1 MNIFLVIVSQ
11 LVGATDLHFV
21 PFKRL
26 ENSLQQSD
34 CFADV

>member
-11 LVGATDLHFV
+11 LLGATDLRFV

-26 ENSLQQSD
+26 ENCLQQSD
-34 CFADV
+34 CFADL